1 MVAMI
6 FVFFCS
12 IIHSIVRVSFIYVCV
27 SSACMDVD
35 ALKAKGDELLSQIKA
50 LPQYVLYGSCLV
62 TVGVLFIIIGLFLL

>member
-1 MVAMI
+1 
-6 FVFFCS
+6 
-12 IIHSIVRVSFIYVCV
+12 
-27 SSACMDVD
+27 MDVD